1 MSEPRRFILDAN
13 VIISALLFK
22 KSLPRQ
28 ALDKARKQG
37 IVLMSQSIWSEISEV
52 VARPKFDKYLSSQ
65 ERQLFLLVFE
75 QAVRFV
81 DIKETINACRD
92 PKDNKYLELAVKVK
106 AECIVTG
113 DKDLLILHPFREIP
127 IITVAQ
133 FLSNRS
139 NSW

>member
-133 FLSNRS
+133 FISNRS

>member
-1 MSEPRRFILDAN
+1 MSEPRRFILDTN

-92 PKDNKYLELAVKVK
+92 PKDDKYLELAVNGK

-113 DKDLLILHPFREIP
+113 DQDLLILHPFREIP

>member
-1 MSEPRRFILDAN
+1 MSEPQRFILDAN

-22 KSLPRQ
+22 QSLPRQ

-75 QAVRFV
+75 QAVKFV

-92 PKDNKYLELAVKVK
+92 PKDDKYLELAINGK

-113 DKDLLILHPFREIP
+113 DRDLLVLHPFREIP
-127 IITVAQ
+127 IITVAE
-133 FLSNRS
+133 FLDS
-139 NSW
+139 

>member
-92 PKDNKYLELAVKVK
+92 PKDDKYLELAVNGK

-113 DKDLLILHPFREIP
+113 DQDLLILHPFREIP
-127 IITVAQ
+127 IITVAE
-133 FLSNRS
+133 FLDS
-139 NSW
+139 

>member
-92 PKDNKYLELAVKVK
+92 PKDDKYLELAVNGK

-113 DKDLLILHPFREIP
+113 DRDLLILHPFREIS
-127 IITVAQ
+127 IITVTQ
-133 FLSNRS
+133 FLN
-139 NSW
+139 N

>member
-92 PKDNKYLELAVKVK
+92 PKDDKYLELAVNGK

-113 DKDLLILHPFREIP
+113 DQDLLILDPFREIS

-133 FLSNRS
+133 FL
-139 NSW
+139 NS

>member
-1 MSEPRRFILDAN
+1 MSELRRFILDAN

-52 VARPKFDKYLSSQ
+52 VARPKFDKYISSQ

-92 PKDNKYLELAVKVK
+92 PKDDKYLELAVNGK

-113 DKDLLILHPFREIP
+113 DRDLLVLHPFREIP

-133 FLSNRS
+133 FISDRS

>member
-22 KSLPRQ
+22 KSSPRQ
-28 ALDKARKQG
+28 ALDNARKQG

-92 PKDNKYLELAVKVK
+92 PKDDKYLELAVNGK

>member
-52 VARPKFDKYLSSQ
+52 VARPKFDKYISSQ

-92 PKDNKYLELAVKVK
+92 PKDDKYLELAVNGK

-113 DKDLLILHPFREIP
+113 DRDLLILHPFREIP

-133 FLSNRS
+133 FVSSRS
-139 NSW
+139 NSL